1 VTKREFLAGWYTE
14 FLDFTDD
21 IEAQEL
27 VEALAERLPALIRTA
42 QEAQRAADSMKLREA
57 AEVMRSHSDDIARA
71 EARLISACADTV
83 RLNGLAGLE

>member
-27 VEALAERLPALIRTA
+27 VEALAERLPELIRTA
-42 QEAQRAADSMKLREA
+42 QEAQRAAIRDRLTSPEVTWDNDADLVSAIDS
-57 AEVMRSHSDDIARA
+57 VP
-71 EARLISACADTV
+71 
-83 RLNGLAGLE
+83 LAGLE